1 MALGQ
6 IGEPLSLFK
15 SSYRATTAVVLE
27 IFLLDVF
34 LLKKIL
40 LVGNPNAFISHLDA
54 FVLPAEGEN
63 FAPAKKTSYPH
74 ADSVYRT
81 HPMDPTQ
88 RSWSVFDSATVVPEY
103 LVEYEYSFKES
114 DTSKLDPV
122 AAKNAKLSKETA
134 LTNGH
139 TEDVHLSESEGKGKC
154 QSTRAENDCPNAC
167 DLVCSSRPHSGK
179 GVALSVEYLQRRNG
193 LEGSFLHLSYLN
205 LHNCNITG
213 VDLLCGLPSLKVLV
227 LSFNKISQIT
237 GLQDLCVLERLDM
250 SYNLLKRI
258 DGLSGLSNLLTLD
271 LAGNEIWC
279 SDDLGLL
286 QLQVCRSFLFY
297 LRD

>member
-1 MALGQ
+1 MG
-6 IGEPLSLFK
+6 
-15 SSYRATTAVVLE
+15 TV
-27 IFLLDVF
+27 
-34 LLKKIL
+34 
-40 LVGNPNAFISHLDA
+40 
-54 FVLPAEGEN
+54 VLPAEGEN

-88 RSWSVFDSATVVPEY
+88 RSWSVFDAATVVPEY
-103 LVEYEYSFKES
+103 LVEFEYSFKDC

-122 AAKNAKLSKETA
+122 AVIQKNVKLSKSIT

-139 TEDVHLSESEGKGKC
+139 TEDVHLSDHFEVNGKC
-154 QSTRAENDCPNAC
+154 PPATLETNNM
-167 DLVCSSRPHSGK
+167 VCSTPRPHSGK

-213 VDLLCGLPSLKVLV
+213 VDLLRGLPSLKVLV

-250 SYNLLKRI
+250 SYNLLRRI

-286 QLQVCRSFLFY
+286 QLQVCISFFFCYECSLQF
-297 LRD
+297 DFIWIQNNS

>member
-1 MALGQ
+1 
-6 IGEPLSLFK
+6 
-15 SSYRATTAVVLE
+15 
-27 IFLLDVF
+27 
-34 LLKKIL
+34 
-40 LVGNPNAFISHLDA
+40 
-54 FVLPAEGEN
+54 
-63 FAPAKKTSYPH
+63 
-74 ADSVYRT
+74 
-81 HPMDPTQ
+81 MDPTQ

-103 LVEYEYSFKES
+103 LVEYEYSFKDS

-122 AAKNAKLSKETA
+122 AAIQKTAKLGRGTP

-139 TEDVHLSESEGKGKC
+139 TEDVHFTASGGKGNG
-154 QSTRAENDCPNAC
+154 QLARAENELPSAY

-179 GVALSVEYLQRRNG
+179 GVALSVEYLQGRNG

-213 VDLLCGLPSLKVLV
+213 VDLLRGLPSLKVLV

-237 GLQDLCVLERLDM
+237 GLQDLCVLEKLDI

-271 LAGNEIWC
+271 LAGNDIWC

-286 QLQVCRSFLFY
+286 QLQVCRLFLSCLLCLCFY
-297 LRD
+297 ILTDPAYL

>member
-1 MALGQ
+1 MDG
-6 IGEPLSLFK
+6 
-15 SSYRATTAVVLE
+15 
-27 IFLLDVF
+27 
-34 LLKKIL
+34 
-40 LVGNPNAFISHLDA
+40 
-54 FVLPAEGEN
+54 FVSPAEGEN

-81 HPMDPTQ
+81 HPGDPTQ

-114 DTSKLDPV
+114 DTSKLHPV
-122 AAKNAKLSKETA
+122 AAIQNIAKLSKGTA

-139 TEDVHLSESEGKGKC
+139 TEDVHLRESEGKGKC
-154 QSTRAENDCPNAC
+154 HLQILSENECPNSY

-213 VDLLCGLPSLKVLV
+213 VDLLRGLPSLKVLV

-258 DGLSGLSNLLTLD
+258 DGLSGLNYLITLD

-279 SDDLGLL
+279 LDDLGLL
-286 QLQVCRSFLFY
+286 QLQVC
-297 LRD
+297 